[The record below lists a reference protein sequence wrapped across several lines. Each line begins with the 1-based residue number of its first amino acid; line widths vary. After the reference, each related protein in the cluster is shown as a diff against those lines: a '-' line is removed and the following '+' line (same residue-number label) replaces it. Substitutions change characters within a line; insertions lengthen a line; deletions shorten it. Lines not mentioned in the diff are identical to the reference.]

1 MTKGPRHAKSPV
13 PLISGAKGTG
23 SEAAPKRRP
32 RASEQTNQGDDRPAS
47 PEDTADYVAEISAE
61 LAGLARSRGLELV
74 AYLLEMS
81 AEEARKHG
89 RAARTPRGRPA

>member
-13 PLISGAKGTG
+13 PLISGAKGKG
-23 SEAAPKRRP
+23 SEAAPKRGA
-32 RASEQTNQGDDRPAS
+32 RASEETSRGDGPAS

-61 LAGLARSRGLELV
+61 LAGLARSRGLDLV

-89 RAARTPRGRPA
+89 RAGAGVAR